1 MILESLTILLAV
13 FLILIILRA
22 TTRLSDSY
30 DKYQNTPLSMTI
42 FIAFWLIYLSVLSYT
57 EFLVDFTFPPMMPL
71 MVVIPL
77 MVLIV
82 LLLFRKATADL
93 LSTISVSWLIYIQ
106 SFRIIV
112 EIIIWGAYNQGIIPI
127 ETTFEGGNV
136 DIIVG
141 LTAVPLAYY
150 AMRNK
155 ISPMA
160 LIIWNIAGLLIL
172 ANTVRLF
179 ITAGYFPALL
189 GQDENMLSVE
199 FVKLPYLLIAG
210 MFMPLA
216 VLIHALSIK
225 QLLKLNKSK

>member
-1 MILESLTILLAV
+1 MVLESLTILLAV

-22 TTRLSDSY
+22 TTRLSDTIDRY
-30 DKYQNTPLSMTI
+30 RNLPLSMTI

-57 EFLVDFTFPPMMPL
+57 EFLADFTFPPRMPL

-77 MVLIV
+77 MILIV
-82 LLLFRKATADL
+82 LLLFRKATSDFV
-93 LSTISVSWLIYIQ
+93 STISVSWLIYIQ

-112 EIIIWGAYNQGIIPI
+112 EIIIWGAYNQGIIPL
-127 ETTFEGGNV
+127 ETTFEGSNV
-136 DIIVG
+136 DVIVG

-150 AMRNK
+150 AKRDK
-155 ISPMA
+155 ISPMT

-179 ITAGYFPALL
+179 ISAGYFPTLL
-189 GQDENMLSVE
+189 GQEASMIGAD

-225 QLLKLNKSK
+225 QLLKLNKSN

>member
-1 MILESLTILLAV
+1 MVLEALTIILAV
-13 FLILIILRA
+13 FLILIVLRA
-22 TTRLSDSY
+22 TTRLADSF
-30 DKYQNTPLSMTI
+30 DKYRNLPLSMTI

-57 EFLVDFTFPPMMPL
+57 EFLADFTFPPRMPL
-71 MVVIPL
+71 MVVMPL

-82 LLLFRKATADL
+82 FLLFRKATSDL
-93 LSTISVSWLIYIQ
+93 VSTISVSWLIYLQ

-112 EIIIWGAYNQGIIPI
+112 EIIIWGAYNQGIIPL
-127 ETTFEGGNV
+127 ETTFEGSNV

-150 AMRNK
+150 AKRDK

-179 ITAGYFPALL
+179 ISAGYFPALL
-189 GQDENMLSVE
+189 GQDETMLSAE
-199 FVKLPYLLIAG
+199 FVKLPFLLIAG
-210 MFMPLA
+210 IFMPLA
-216 VLIHALSIK
+216 VFIHALSIK
-225 QLLKLNKSK
+225 QLLKTPR

>member
-22 TTRLSDSY
+22 TTHLSDSF
-30 DKYQNTPLSMTI
+30 DKYRNLPLSMTI

-57 EFLVDFTFPPMMPL
+57 EFLIDFTFPPRMPL
-71 MVVIPL
+71 LVVMPL
-77 MVLIV
+77 MVLII
-82 LLLFRKATADL
+82 LILFRKATTDFV
-93 LSTISVSWLIYIQ
+93 TTTSVSWLIYIQ

-127 ETTFEGGNV
+127 QTTFEGSNV
-136 DIIVG
+136 DVIIG

-150 AMRNK
+150 AKRDK

-179 ITAGYFPALL
+179 ISAGYFPGVL
-189 GQDENMLSVE
+189 GADTAMLGAD
-199 FVKLPYLLIAG
+199 FVKLPFLLIAG

-225 QLLKLNKSK
+225 QLLKLNKK